1 MSASLADGADA
12 GRTAD
17 KARGDKASASSACA
31 SPASLSD
38 TSARNAGAQNA
49 GAKDTTTQDQDDDP
63 ATDGGDQGLHRWKR
77 VQSRLRAELGE
88 DVYSSWF
95 SSAMLEQTSGGQVVL
110 SVATRFLKHW
120 IENNFGARL
129 LALWQLE
136 DAGVERIALLV
147 RTGTARRIAKLG
159 EDAKGAMA
167 TPANTNQSTT
177 AAGTG
182 GNQGARAGHKAG
194 HMTGGKAPARH
205 DLGRQPV
212 SGDMVRKTDM
222 TRKSVDS
229 RAGTARTERQGASSD
244 AVGTPLDPRYTFQT
258 FAVGQSNQ
266 FAFRAAR
273 ELARDGSVLGCKV
286 LFLRGGVGLG
296 KTHLCQAIAAQ
307 LQAGAKRTLYLT
319 AEKFMRDFVLSL
331 RARSTVDYKEA
342 LAAID
347 VLVVDDVQFL
357 SGQTIQGE
365 FCHIINTLI
374 DAGKTLVV
382 AADRAPAALDTIDT
396 RMQSRLSSGLV
407 VEIGAMDRTVRKA
420 ILERRRAAY
429 QAEGGQA
436 EVSDAVLDKVADLIT
451 TNGRDLEG
459 AFNRIIAEIGLNNA
473 PVSEQTVASCIG
485 FLLSNAEQPRVK
497 IEDIQRATALQFGLT
512 KTDLLSKRRTK
523 QIVGPRQIAMYLSKI
538 MTVRSLPDI
547 GRRFGGRD
555 HTTVLHA
562 VRKIEKELQTD
573 TDLQKTI
580 ETLKSAILSQG

>member
-1 MSASLADGADA
+1 MSPVSTHPHAHASKTPLSGKTVSPSPTPQSPRLAGDADSERALDGVTASAASLC
-12 GRTAD
+12 D
-17 KARGDKASASSACA
+17 KPDERAAE
-31 SPASLSD
+31 
-38 TSARNAGAQNA
+38 
-49 GAKDTTTQDQDDDP
+49 KDDEP
-63 ATDGGDQGLHRWKR
+63 ATTRTGDEGQRNWKR

-95 SSAMLEQTSGGQVVL
+95 SSAMLEQTADGQVVL

-120 IENNFGARL
+120 IENNFGSRL
-129 LALWQLE
+129 LTLWQTE

-147 RTGTARRIAKLG
+147 RTGTARRVAKMVQ
-159 EDAKGAMA
+159 EAKGSVA
-167 TPANTNQSTT
+167 TPANTNRSSTRPGDGSLSSG
-177 AAGTG
+177 AANAKSASVHGMNKLQATG
-182 GNQGARAGHKAG
+182 GLS
-194 HMTGGKAPARH
+194 GKGLDQR
-205 DLGRQPV
+205 
-212 SGDMVRKTDM
+212 ST
-222 TRKSVDS
+222 
-229 RAGTARTERQGASSD
+229 RTERATASSD
-244 AVGTPLDPRYTFQT
+244 AVGTPLDPRYTFQS

-307 LQAGAKRTLYLT
+307 LQASSKRTLYLT

-331 RARSTVDYKEA
+331 RARSAVDYKEA

-347 VLVVDDVQFL
+347 VLVVDDIQFL

-382 AADRAPAALDTIDT
+382 AADRAPASLDTIDT

-420 ILERRRAAY
+420 ILERRRTAY

-436 EVSDAVLDKVADLIT
+436 DVSDAVLDKVADLIT

-485 FLLSNAEQPRVK
+485 FLLSNAEQPRIK

-523 QIVGPRQIAMYLSKI
+523 QIVGPRQIAMYLSKT